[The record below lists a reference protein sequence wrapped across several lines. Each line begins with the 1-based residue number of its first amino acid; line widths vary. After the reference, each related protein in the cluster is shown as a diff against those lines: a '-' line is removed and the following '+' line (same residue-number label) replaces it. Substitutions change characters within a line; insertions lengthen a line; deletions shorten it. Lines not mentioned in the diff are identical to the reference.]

1 MGIVLKNISYQ
12 YKDQWQKEKQYAI
25 RDISFSLEKGEYAAL
40 IGHSGSG
47 KSTLLQHLNGLLRP
61 VSGEYYFD
69 GENVFRRKVSSA
81 KAPAKGSTLFPVPG
95 ISAF

>member
-12 YKDQWQKEKQYAI
+12 YKDQWQEEKQYAI

-61 VSGEYYFD
+61 MSGEYYFD
-69 GENVFRRKVSSA
+69 GEKWWFRGYEKS
-81 KAPAKGSTLFPVPG
+81 KWKDLEKFLQENE
-95 ISAF
+95 II